1 MLNGGVGEC
10 HLHLVLSEGQNST
23 TVIVD
28 PISDHLV
35 SERELHP
42 VSEMERVLN
51 ILTLDIKDAVHVKKG
66 VAAAALILM
75 KRNVAAE
82 LETSDEDLVV
92 DLASCMDHLS
102 LGDMDLLCTM

>member
-1 MLNGGVGEC
+1 MWNGGIGEC
-10 HLHLVLSEGQNST
+10 HLHLALSEGQTST
-23 TVIVD
+23 RVIVD

-35 SERELHP
+35 S
-42 VSEMERVLN
+42 ERVLN

-92 DLASCMDHLS
+92 DLASCMDR

>member
-1 MLNGGVGEC
+1 MA
-10 HLHLVLSEGQNST
+10 LSEGQTST
-23 TVIVD
+23 RVIVD

-35 SERELHP
+35 S
-42 VSEMERVLN
+42 ERVLN

>member
-1 MLNGGVGEC
+1 MA
-10 HLHLVLSEGQNST
+10 LSEGQTST
-23 TVIVD
+23 RVIVD

-35 SERELHP
+35 S
-42 VSEMERVLN
+42 ERVLN

-92 DLASCMDHLS
+92 DLASCMDR